1 MPEVASTPIFS
12 ALASS
17 SGRTGTPGS
26 TGGKDGLP
34 GESAQGSFASILKQ
48 QFKQP
53 QQTQASQT
61 AQAAQA
67 AQTARRK
74 PADAAEQT
82 PDPATASIAALA
94 GNFPPLQQTGAA
106 AQESGLPDVGDAAD
120 GRLSSL
126 APGETTGDTARQA
139 RPDAAKSGEITA
151 SMASTQTHGLP
162 ATADDA
168 PATRPAPDAQ
178 AALASQSLP
187 AVASAAND
195 GSNPLPETASEA
207 AGSKLGTSDA
217 GNAAEQAARHAIP
230 ALASTA
236 SGNSPASDGDPD
248 SDASAASRQTTAPL
262 SLSQARQQGAFA
274 GAGMAGEQNKTAA
287 AEFAG
292 TPAAANDAATTR
304 SAGATASQT
313 NFDQILAGAN
323 TQLGQLGQTHSLR
336 DSRIHAEA
344 PARMESPLGSSAWN
358 REIGDKLVWMV
369 GRQEQ
374 RAELVLNPPQLGRV
388 EISLSLRGEQT
399 NATFMAANPAV
410 REALETALPRLREMF
425 AEAGL
430 SLGQAQVGADSG
442 SHAADQSF
450 ANRGNGDNSSRF
462 STAPDE
468 AADGNMTRLI
478 DDGSWLRQGRGMV
491 DVFA

>member
-17 SGRTGTPGS
+17 SGRTGTSGS

-53 QQTQASQT
+53 QQTQA
-61 AQAAQA
+61 AQA
-67 AQTARRK
+67 AQTAQTARSK
-74 PADAAEQT
+74 PADAADQT

-94 GNFPPLQQTGAA
+94 GNFPPLQQAGA
-106 AQESGLPDVGDAAD
+106 AQESGLPGVGDAAA
-120 GRLSSL
+120 GKLPSL
-126 APGETTGDTARQA
+126 APDETTDDTAGQT
-139 RPDAAKSGEITA
+139 RPDAAKSGEITD
-151 SMASTQTHGLP
+151 SMASTQIHGLP
-162 ATADDA
+162 VTADDA
-168 PATRPAPDAQ
+168 PASPAPDAQ
-178 AALASQSLP
+178 AALASQGLP
-187 AVASAAND
+187 AAASAAND
-195 GSNPLPETASEA
+195 GSNPLPDAASEA
-207 AGSKLGTSDA
+207 AGSKLVASA
-217 GNAAEQAARHAIP
+217 GDGGNTAEQAARHAIP
-230 ALASTA
+230 VLASAA
-236 SGNSPASDGDPD
+236 SGNPPASDGDHD
-248 SDASAASRQTTAPL
+248 SAAPTASRQTTAPL
-262 SLSQARQQGAFA
+262 SLSQARQQGVLA
-274 GAGMAGEQNKTAA
+274 GDQNKTAA

-292 TPAAANDAATTR
+292 TSAAANDAAATR
-304 SAGATASQT
+304 GAGATASQT
-313 NFDQILAGAN
+313 NFDQLLASAH
-323 TQLGQLGQTHSLR
+323 TQLGQLGQAHPLR

-344 PARMESPLGSSAWN
+344 PARMEAPLGSSAWN

-410 REALETALPRLREMF
+410 REALENALPRLREMF

-442 SHAADQSF
+442 SHATDQSF

-462 STAPDE
+462 STAPDD